1 MTLRESNIERLE
13 SEDFDALII
22 GSGINGAVSAAALAA
37 RGIRVALIDAGDFAG
52 FTSQQ
57 SSNLVWGGIKYME
70 GY

>member
-13 SEDFDALII
+13 SENFDALII

-52 FTSQQ
+52 FTA
-57 SSNLVWGGIKYME
+57 SSLPTWSGAASVHGGL
-70 GY
+70 